1 LLDISLLDSA
11 YQRSG
16 TPGDFLADAA
26 KRHRVDVE
34 KLQKAV
40 AAEFA
45 AKKDRRKAK
54 AKSQPVAE

>member
-1 LLDISLLDSA
+1 VF
-11 YQRSG
+11 
-16 TPGDFLADAA
+16 TVPGSIITI
-26 KRHRVDVE
+26 RVDVE

-45 AKKDRRKAK
+45 AKKGRRKAK

>member
-1 LLDISLLDSA
+1 MGRLPVTLEA
-11 YQRSG
+11 AGSG
-16 TPGDFLADAA
+16 PDFLADAA
-26 KRHRVDVE
+26 KRYRVDVE

-54 AKSQPVAE
+54 AKSQPVTE